1 MNELS
6 GRGKLNI
13 KPPFTD
19 VDIVKQSAGFYK
31 DNSLP
36 IALIS
41 KSIMVALVLWAL
53 VFPVNANGTL
63 GWVNSSLLE
72 IFNTFYI
79 YIVGAFVLFL
89 FAIAVLPKTGA
100 RVMGAPDEKPEF
112 SNFSWFSMMFGA
124 GLGVGL
130 MVFATAEPLGLWGS
144 NPVVLSGEVDANSAE
159 ALQSAWRYTFAHY
172 GFHAWAVYVVTGL
185 SLAYYAYTR
194 DMPLTIRSALTPL
207 FGRAVNG
214 ILGHIVDV
222 LGVVATI
229 LGVSVTIGY
238 GVSQFIDG
246 VYAITGMDWM
256 MQVTDGGAPAP
267 GKVGLV
273 TGLVVIMGMSIVS
286 AVSGVGRGVK
296 YLSNLNLVLSLI
308 LLGTFV
314 VFGSFLF
321 AMSSYGSAM
330 IDYIINFMSIGF
342 GAWGPQDA
350 NAFAAA
356 VPEAARSLASD
367 LYAGATNPW
376 GSFEGFVGGLEGD
389 AAALPPETLA
399 AVYEAGN
406 QGRQFGW
413 QAGWTTF
420 YWAWWIAF
428 SPFVGLFLARI
439 SKGRTVREFILGCI
453 VAPSLVCF
461 AWMTIL
467 GGTAI
472 DLELTGGAEGAIIGA
487 SNTAKLFVTLGQMI
501 DGTLLS
507 GITIMCVVLIM
518 TFLVTSADS
527 GILVMNTIMSGG
539 DQGVGNKH
547 KIIWG
552 LILTAVIGTLLVAAG
567 ENNPMDALRNA
578 MIIGALPFTMVMGL
592 MCVALAKA
600 LWRDGLREK
609 AVTLDSSVSGSPAE

>member
-1 MNELS
+1 MS
-6 GRGKLNI
+6 I
-13 KPPFTD
+13 KQPFTD
-19 VDIVKQSAGFYK
+19 LEIKRSSGGFYEGH
-31 DNSLP
+31 SVE
-36 IALIS
+36 IALLS
-41 KSIMVALVLWAL
+41 KSIMVALVIWAL
-53 VFPVNANGTL
+53 VWPANANGVL
-63 GWVNSSLLE
+63 GSLNGRLLE
-72 IFNTFYI
+72 TFNGFYI
-79 YIVGAFVLFL
+79 VIVGLFAFFL
-89 FAIAVLPKTGA
+89 FVVALLPGTGKKI
-100 RVMGAPDEKPEF
+100 MGTPGEAPEF

-144 NPVVLSGEVDANSAE
+144 NPVVISQEVAPNTEA
-159 ALQSAWRYTFAHY
+159 ALQSGYRYTFLHY
-172 GFHAWAVYVVTGL
+172 GFHAWAIYVVTGL

-194 DMPLTIRSALTPL
+194 NMPLTIRTALTPL
-207 FGRAVNG
+207 FGKLMNG
-214 ILGHIVDV
+214 FLGHVVDV

-229 LGVSVTIGY
+229 LGVSVTIGF

-246 VYAITGMDWM
+246 VYAITGMEWM
-256 MQVTDGGAPAP
+256 MDMTGEAPAP
-267 GKVGLV
+267 GTVGLLA
-273 TGLVVIMGMSIVS
+273 GLIVIMGLSIIS

-308 LLGTFV
+308 LLFTFV
-314 VFGSFLF
+314 AFGSFLF
-321 AMSSYGSAM
+321 AMTTYATAFV
-330 IDYIINFMSIGF
+330 DYMMHFISLSF
-342 GAWGPQDA
+342 GAFGPQSA
-350 NAFAAA
+350 AEFAAGL
-356 VPEAARSLASD
+356 PSEAAPFADTLRG
-367 LYAGATNPW
+367 GATNAW
-376 GSFEGFVGGLEGD
+376 GSFAGFKSGLEGD
-389 AAALPPETLA
+389 AAALSDDVLMA
-399 AVYEAGN
+399 AYAAGEPA
-406 QGRQFGW
+406 RQFGW

-439 SKGRTVREFILGCI
+439 SKGRTVREFIVGC
-453 VAPSLVCF
+453 VFAPALVCF

-501 DGTLLS
+501 EGGLLS
-507 GITIMCVVLIM
+507 GLTIMCVVLIM

-539 DQGVGNKH
+539 DQEVGNKH
-547 KIIWG
+547 KIVWG
-552 LILTAVIGTLLVAAG
+552 LILTAVIGALILAAG

-600 LWRDGLREK
+600 LYRDSHRDK
-609 AVTLDSSVSGSPAE
+609 AGVAEPAE

>member
-1 MNELS
+1 MS
-6 GRGKLNI
+6 VKQ
-13 KPPFTD
+13 PFTD
-19 VDIVKQSAGFYK
+19 LQIRRAASGFYQGH
-31 DNSLP
+31 SLE
-36 IALIS
+36 IALLS
-41 KSIMVALVLWAL
+41 KSIMVALVIWAL
-53 VFPVNANGTL
+53 VWPANANGVL
-63 GWVNSSLLE
+63 GSLNSRLLE
-72 IFNTFYI
+72 GFNAFYI
-79 YIVGAFVLFL
+79 IIVGLFAFFL
-89 FAIAVLPKTGA
+89 FVVAMLPGTGR
-100 RVMGAPDEKPEF
+100 RVMGTPGEKPEF
-112 SNFSWFSMMFGA
+112 SDFSWFSMMFGA

-144 NPVVLSGEVDANSAE
+144 NPVVLSGAVEANTE
-159 ALQSAWRYTFAHY
+159 GALQSGYRYTFLHY
-172 GFHAWAVYVVTGL
+172 GFHAWSIYVVTGL

-194 DMPLTIRSALTPL
+194 DMPLTIRTALTPL
-207 FGRAVNG
+207 FGRLMNG
-214 ILGHIVDV
+214 FLGHVVDV

-246 VYAITGMDWM
+246 LYAISGMDWM
-256 MQVTDGGAPAP
+256 MDLTGEVPAP
-267 GKVGLV
+267 STVGLLA
-273 TGLVVIMGMSIVS
+273 GLIVIMGLSIVS

-308 LLGTFV
+308 LLLVFV

-321 AMSSYGSAM
+321 AMTTYATAFV
-330 IDYIINFMSIGF
+330 DYVLHFVSLSF
-342 GAWGPQDA
+342 GAFNPQSTAD
-350 NAFAAA
+350 FAAA
-356 VPEAARSLASD
+356 LPSEAAP
-367 LYAGATNPW
+367 YADALRGGATNAW
-376 GSFEGFVGGLEGD
+376 GSFDGFKSGLEGD
-389 AAALPPETLA
+389 AAALPDEVLA
-399 AVYEAGN
+399 AAYAAGEPA
-406 QGRQFGW
+406 RQFGW

-439 SKGRTVREFILGCI
+439 SKGRSVREFIIGC
-453 VAPSLVCF
+453 VFAPALVCF

-487 SNTAKLFVTLGQMI
+487 SNTAKLFVTLQQMI
-501 DGTLLS
+501 SGGLLS
-507 GITIMCVVLIM
+507 GITVMCVVLIM

-539 DQGVGNKH
+539 DQKIGNKH

-552 LILTAVIGTLLVAAG
+552 LILTAVIGALIMAAG

-592 MCVALAKA
+592 MCVSLAKA
-600 LWRDGLREK
+600 LYRDGLREK
-609 AVTLDSSVSGSPAE
+609 AMSPAE

>member
-1 MNELS
+1 MS
-6 GRGKLNI
+6 I

-19 VDIVKQSAGFYK
+19 VDIKKQPDGFYK

-41 KSIMVALVLWAL
+41 KSIMVALVIWAL
-53 VFPVNANGTL
+53 VWPANANSTL
-63 GWVNSSLLE
+63 GSWNWALLE
-72 IFNTFYI
+72 GFNAFYI
-79 YIVGAFVLFL
+79 LIVGFFFFFLAFI
-89 FAIAVLPKTGA
+89 AILPKTGA
-100 RVMGAPDEKPEF
+100 RVMGTPGEKPEF

-144 NPVVLSGEVDANSAE
+144 NPVVVAGEVPGNTEDALTSGY
-159 ALQSAWRYTFAHY
+159 RYTFLHY
-172 GFHAWAVYVVTGL
+172 GFHAWAIYVVTGL

-207 FGRAVNG
+207 FGKALNG
-214 ILGHIVDV
+214 FLGHVVDV

-246 VYAITGMDWM
+246 MYAITGMDWM
-256 MQVTDGGAPAP
+256 MNGDTDAPAP

-273 TGLVVIMGMSIVS
+273 AGLMVIMGLSIIS

-296 YLSNLNLVLSLI
+296 YLSNLNLVLSII
-308 LLGTFV
+308 LLLTFV
-314 VFGSFLF
+314 IFGSFGF
-321 AMSSYGSAM
+321 AMSTYGSAFL
-330 IDYIINFMSIGF
+330 DYMLNFFALSF
-342 GAWGPQDA
+342 EAYSPQAMAD
-350 NAFAAA
+350 FEAAL
-356 VPEAARSLASD
+356 PEAAQPHAAALAD
-367 LYAGATNPW
+367 GARNAW
-376 GSFEGFVGGLEGD
+376 GSYDGFVSGLEGD
-389 AAALPPETLA
+389 AAALDEDTLQA
-399 AVYEAGN
+399 AYAAGTD
-406 QGRQFGW
+406 QRLFGW

-439 SKGRTVREFILGCI
+439 SKGRTVREFILGC
-453 VAPSLVCF
+453 VFAPALVCF

-472 DLELTGGAEGAIIGA
+472 DLELTGGADGVIIGA

-501 DGTLLS
+501 EGGLLT
-507 GITIMCVVLIM
+507 GLTVMCVILIM

-539 DQGVGNKH
+539 SQETGIKH
-547 KIIWG
+547 RIIWG

-567 ENNPMDALRNA
+567 DNNPLDALRNA

-592 MCVALAKA
+592 MCIALAKA
-600 LWRDGLREK
+600 LFRDGLREK
-609 AVTLDSSVSGSPAE
+609 STGAEASQPAE